1 MPVTLQYLMSQG
13 LWRLYLIVNQMRFH
27 SLSSSSSRDKAR
39 SAECPASLTHADRL
53 TFVTSLP
60 FVELPVEDGLG
71 LTHEFFRGAIVQE
84 MLIFSNCFSF
94 WLLQEKLSLPHPDPT
109 PLRHWEL
116 LLFHLGTSKKKKWRQ
131 EPIGRILSSWGG
143 FLLLLVVIL
152 SCQEF
157 W

>member
-1 MPVTLQYLMSQG
+1 MSQG

-116 LLFHLGTSKKKKWRQ
+116 LLFHLGTSKKKKMETGTNRQ
-131 EPIGRILSSWGG
+131 NLVLLGRFSAFACGHFELSRV
-143 FLLLLVVIL
+143 LVD
-152 SCQEF
+152 SSQP
-157 W
+157 